1 MVRLKKYKWL
11 IKFICLI
18 SIFYHYSYAKDKN
31 TEQQYWILDKYFENH
46 QMINPK
52 NYDYLNNLN
61 IKFKDDNFYINDSM
75 YPMKMGK
82 VANISQLVPKNL
94 LHSDFIKQFSLPNGE
109 VNYLQ
114 FDSSIDSNFAKL
126 LLPERKLIYINDRLI
141 FLNQEIILSFL
152 KPTGRDSFKQVSEL
166 FPSLKL
172 PYNSR
177 ITGDFIKDNNYNLFY
192 DEVFNE
198 SKYYTHNI
206 PRSFV
211 NYLELSNSNNLYTQ
225 RNNYLTNISG
235 VKLPIIHNNIMPI
248 IIEGVQENNEM
259 ITYLY
264 LFSDNYDLLDKIL
277 LKNPNGLTRKNPETD
292 DLAKGFI
299 YYSID
304 ENYLIERQQ
313 RFADET
319 LEIQHYQITKEGR
332 FQEIP
337 VTSNCYSKFASKIKK
352 KHSKDSLLLTSYQG
366 NNYLRFAHG
375 QDIDEFESK
384 TLTLNLTEKT
394 FCINYQQS
402 FPVLFGKMDSKQFF
416 GDEKLYQQHVENFK
430 SYNIDISNELDYITF
445 ENIENTSLAKFLLN
459 GNQAIYMDNTL
470 FFVSESNF
478 TSYRQPKLK

>member
-61 IKFKDDNFYINDSM
+61 IKFKDDIFYINDSM

-141 FLNQEIILSFL
+141 FINQEIILSFL
-152 KPTGRDSFKQVSEL
+152 KPIGRDSFKQVSEL

>member
-141 FLNQEIILSFL
+141 FINQEIILSFL